1 MTIEQQSVQTTNAQD
16 VINAGQASV
25 TRTSMGKVVSN
36 KMNKTIV
43 VLIERK
49 VKHPLYG
56 KYVKRFSKMVAHD
69 EENACREGDLVLI
82 QQTRPISKTKCWK
95 LVEILEKA
103 DQDNIAGK

>member
-1 MTIEQQSVQTTNAQD
+1 
-16 VINAGQASV
+16 
-25 TRTSMGKVVSN
+25 MGKVVSN